1 MACFLQTLTRE
12 TCKVGKMSK
21 RSKKLIVGPKLRRF
35 RQTLGLTQAR
45 MAEDL
50 GISTSYLNL
59 MENNQ
64 RAISAKVLLRM
75 AERYDFDIAS
85 FAGESDLHLVTEFY
99 DAMRDPL
106 FRDLPVSK
114 TEAEDLVSTSP
125 NAARA
130 LLKLYGKHRDL
141 SMRTIE
147 QTGDREKVELLEQSA
162 EAVESVRQ
170 FIHAQKN
177 FFPRLDA
184 VAEGLSAELGLD
196 KRSHAA
202 VITDRLKER
211 HGISVRVVP
220 VDVMPQMLRYFD
232 RHLMRIDLSELLRQS
247 GRRFQL
253 AFQIGML
260 EQRALIDEI
269 VKSAKLPGQEAE
281 GLCRTSLANYF
292 AAALLMPYDRFLKEA
307 EKTRYD
313 VELLSHRFGT
323 SFEQT
328 AHRLTTLQKQNA
340 QGIPFFFI
348 RIDVA
353 GNVSKRFSSG
363 RFHFSKFGGAC
374 PLWNIHE
381 CFQTP
386 GSLNTQII
394 QMPDETTYFSI
405 AKMVSR
411 SDGTYEAPE
420 QKLAIGL
427 GCDIAYAPRLT
438 YGDKYNLDTPQP
450 TPIGVNC
457 YLCERANCLQRAH
470 APLNK
475 TLNFDERARSM
486 SLYRFSED

>member
-1 MACFLQTLTRE
+1 
-12 TCKVGKMSK
+12 
-21 RSKKLIVGPKLRRF
+21 
-35 RQTLGLTQAR
+35 

-59 MENNQ
+59 IESNQ
-64 RAISAKVLLRM
+64 RAMSAKVLLRM

-85 FAGESDLHLVTEFY
+85 FAGESDLHLVTEVY

-106 FRDLPVSK
+106 FRDLSISK
-114 TEAEDLVSTSP
+114 TEAEDLVGASP

-141 SMRTIE
+141 ALRNNE
-147 QTGDREKVELLEQSA
+147 QSGDREKVELLEQSA

-170 FIHAQKN
+170 FIHKQKN
-177 FFPRLDA
+177 YFPRLDV

-196 KRSHAA
+196 KRTHSA
-202 VITDRLKER
+202 VITNRLKER
-211 HGISVRVVP
+211 HGITVRIVP
-220 VDVMPQMLRYFD
+220 IDVMPQMLRYYD
-232 RHLMRIDLSELLRQS
+232 RHLRRIDLSELLRQS

-260 EQRALIDEI
+260 EQCALINEI
-269 VKSAKLPGQEAE
+269 VASAKLPGKEAE

-328 AHRLTTLQKQNA
+328 AHRLTTLQKPNA

-353 GNVSKRFSSG
+353 GNVSKRFSAG

-411 SDGTYEAPE
+411 SDGTYETPE

-427 GCDIAYAPRLT
+427 GCNIAYAPRLT
-438 YGDKYNLDTPQP
+438 YADKFNLETPQP

-457 YLCERANCLQRAH
+457 YVCERADCLQRAH

-486 SLYRFSED
+486 SLYRFSEE

>member
-1 MACFLQTLTRE
+1 
-12 TCKVGKMSK
+12 MSS
-21 RSKKLIVGPKLRRF
+21 RSEKLIVGPKLRRF

-59 MENNQ
+59 MESNQ
-64 RAISAKVLLRM
+64 RAMSANVLLRM
-75 AERYDFDIAS
+75 AERYDFDVAS
-85 FAGESDLHLVTEFY
+85 FAGQSDAHLVAEVY
-99 DAMRDPL
+99 DALRDPI
-106 FRDLPVSK
+106 FRDLPISK

-125 NAARA
+125 NTARA
-130 LLKLYGKHRDL
+130 LLKLYNKHRDS
-141 SMRTIE
+141 SMRGTE
-147 QTGDREKVELLEQSA
+147 EAGDRERVELLERSA

-170 FIHAQKN
+170 FIHAQRN
-177 FFPRLDA
+177 YFPRLDA
-184 VAEGLSAELGLD
+184 VAEGLSAELGLE
-196 KRSHAA
+196 KRAYAA
-202 VITDRLKER
+202 ALTERLQKR

-220 VDVMPQMLRYFD
+220 IDLMPQMLRYFD
-232 RHLMRIDLSELLRQS
+232 RHLKRIDLSELLRQS

-253 AFQIGML
+253 AFQIGLL
-260 EQRALIDEI
+260 EQRKLIDEI
-269 VKSAKLPGQEAE
+269 VESANLPSPEAI

-292 AAALLMPYDRFLKEA
+292 AAALLLPYDRFFKEA
-307 EKTRYD
+307 ERTRYD

-328 AHRLTTLQKQNA
+328 AHRLTTLQKPDA
-340 QGIPFFFI
+340 RGIPFFFI
-348 RIDVA
+348 RVDVA

-374 PLWNIHE
+374 PLWNIHD

-386 GSLNTQII
+386 GKINTQLI

-427 GCDIAYAPRLT
+427 GCDVAYAPRLT
-438 YGDKYNLDTPQP
+438 YADKYNLETPQP

-457 YLCERANCLQRAH
+457 YLCERVNCMQRAH

>member
-1 MACFLQTLTRE
+1 
-12 TCKVGKMSK
+12 MSD
-21 RSKKLIVGPKLRRF
+21 RTEKLIVGPKLRRF

-59 MENNQ
+59 IESNQ
-64 RAISAKVLLRM
+64 RAMSAKVLLRM

-85 FAGESDLHLVTEFY
+85 FSGDSDLHLVTEVY

-106 FRDLPVSK
+106 FRDLPLTK

-130 LLKLYGKHRDL
+130 LLKLYSKHRDL
-141 SMRTIE
+141 SLRGPAM
-147 QTGDREKVELLEQSA
+147 TGDRDKVELLEQSA

-170 FIHAQKN
+170 FIHEQKN
-177 FFPRLDA
+177 YFPRLDA

-196 KRSHAA
+196 RRSHNA
-202 VITDRLKER
+202 VLTNRLKER
-211 HGISVRVVP
+211 HGITVRIMP
-220 VDVMPQMLRYFD
+220 IDVMPQMLRYFD
-232 RHLMRIDLSELLRQS
+232 RHLKRIDLSELLRQS

-269 VKSAKLPGQEAE
+269 VSSAKLPGREAE

-292 AAALLMPYDRFLKEA
+292 AAALLMPYDRFLKQA

-328 AHRLTTLQKQNA
+328 AHRLTTLQKPNA

-353 GNVSKRFSSG
+353 GNVSKRFSAG

-386 GSLNTQII
+386 GNLNTQII

-411 SDGTYEAPE
+411 SDGTYAAPE

-427 GCDIAYAPRLT
+427 GCNISYAPRLT
-438 YGDKYNLDTPQP
+438 YADKYNLETPKP

-475 TLNFDERARSM
+475 TLNFDERARSI